1 MTVVAIWNAHRDDS
15 PPATGERGLREADAA
30 ARAAAETEA
39 MRADGAAV
47 EAVARGDLEALGELY
62 DRHAPALERT
72 LARWGVAACDVNDL
86 VQAIF
91 LEIVRAAPRFDPAQ
105 SARAWL
111 FGVAHIMA
119 RRHRR
124 SLARAIARV
133 ARWRAATLDRVAPPP
148 SEAYEGMEAGRRFE
162 SAFARLSRKKREV
175 LVLVT
180 VEGLTGQEAA
190 RALGIPLKTVWTR
203 LHHARNE
210 LREALGEE
218 GP

>member
-1 MTVVAIWNAHRDDS
+1 
-15 PPATGERGLREADAA
+15 
-30 ARAAAETEA
+30 
-39 MRADGAAV
+39 MRADGAAM
-47 EAVARGDLEALGELY
+47 EAVARGDLEALGQLY

-72 LARWGVAACDVNDL
+72 LAMWGVAACDVNDL

-91 LEIVRAAPRFDPAQ
+91 LEILRAAPRFDRER

-111 FGVAHIMA
+111 FGVAHIMT

-124 SLARAIARV
+124 SLARAVVRV
-133 ARWRAATLDRVAPPP
+133 ARWRAATIDRVAPPP
-148 SEAYEGMEAGRRFE
+148 SEAYEEREAGRRFE
-162 SAFARLSRKKREV
+162 SAFARLSRKKRDV

-203 LHHARNE
+203 LHHARLE

-218 GP
+218 VP